1 MKHTAHALLTLAFLT
16 QHNVF
21 KFYLV
26 GHSVFI
32 AEYYSIVF
40 YHLCMHST
48 LDGHLDGF
56 QFLQNICFWK
66 KFLFASHCL
75 CTSGYFK
82 LRKYKL
88 VYPHGDLLLN
98 ALSLPQN
105 LAESLYYML
114 FFPRTFKIVAFRPQT
129 GRSVWLSLNREE
141 QGSWSTIG
149 HSWCKR
155 MLISLLLHTT

>member
-32 AEYYSIVF
+32 AEYYSIVWIF
-40 YHLCMHST
+40 HHLCMHST
-48 LDGHLDGF
+48 LDGHLGGF

-66 KFLFASHCL
+66 KFLFAAHCS

-88 VYPHGDLLLN
+88 VYPHGGLLLN

-114 FFPRTFKIVAFRPQT
+114 LFPKDFQDCCLQTTNWKISVTEPQLGRTGKLEHHR
-129 GRSVWLSLNREE
+129 WLLVQKNVD
-141 QGSWSTIG
+141 
-149 HSWCKR
+149 
-155 MLISLLLHTT
+155 